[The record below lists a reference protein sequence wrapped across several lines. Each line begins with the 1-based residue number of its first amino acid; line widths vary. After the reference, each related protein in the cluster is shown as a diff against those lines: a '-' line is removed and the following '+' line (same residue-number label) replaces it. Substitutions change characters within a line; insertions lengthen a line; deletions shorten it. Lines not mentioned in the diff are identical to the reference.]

1 MSFFPPFGPPSGPP
15 FGPGPGPGPTPGPGP
30 SHGGSGPHA
39 APSSPPPSFVPQQP
53 SASLLAVDPGGIRRC
68 VFRNTYIWM
77 NNGSQFWFFPV
88 FVGPR
93 SIAGFRWTGFFWM
106 YSGFDLR
113 SIQSF
118 TCF

>member
-1 MSFFPPFGPPSGPP
+1 
-15 FGPGPGPGPTPGPGP
+15 
-30 SHGGSGPHA
+30 
-39 APSSPPPSFVPQQP
+39 VPQQQ

-88 FVGPR
+88 FVGPT
-93 SIAGFRWTGFFWM
+93 SIAGFRWTGLFWM